1 MALTTQVP
9 ARVSLVQA
17 VAGFAGLVLQ
27 SFRAQWYFFVVPVLF
42 LLFNEVVLFG
52 VHRPVQASASALVM
66 SIFTL
71 TLPAALFALFIARLI
86 QFACVI
92 KPESPIRALIGDVKR
107 LATSPARLANG
118 LPVLVAMILFN
129 KAVLELK
136 PAIPLVKPFSWDVT
150 FMELDRMLHFGVDPW
165 RLLQP
170 LLGHDA
176 ITFAFNLVYNF
187 WFLAL
192 FGLWF
197 WFGFK
202 PDTSLLRLRFFIS
215 YMIGWFMGGGVLAL
229 YFSSA
234 GPCYYSLIGL
244 SPDPFQP
251 LMAYLYD
258 VNTRLPIWALDAQQ
272 LLWDGYTG
280 KFQPVGISAFPSM
293 HNTMATIFALV
304 GWRMHKSLGIIFT
317 AYAGLILVGSVHLG
331 WHYAVDGYAGIVI
344 ALAAWWV
351 AAPLARWAHG
361 LAATQAWDAK
371 LAEERPLVS

>member
-1 MALTTQVP
+1 MSLTTQAP
-9 ARVSLVQA
+9 AKPSLLQA
-17 VAGFAGLVLQ
+17 VAGFGGLVLQ

-42 LLFNEVVLFG
+42 LIFNEIVLIG
-52 VHRPVQASASALVM
+52 INRPVSASSSALVM
-66 SIFTL
+66 SIFTI
-71 TLPAALFALFIARLI
+71 TLPAALFTLLIVRLV
-86 QFACVI
+86 QFALII
-92 KPESPIRALIGDVKR
+92 KPDSPTRAIVSDVKR
-107 LATSPARLANG
+107 IATSPARLANG

-129 KAVLELK
+129 KAVFELK
-136 PAIPLVKPFSWDVT
+136 PAIPIIKPFSWDEA
-150 FMELDRMLHFGVDPW
+150 FMKLDRALHFGVDPW
-165 RLLQP
+165 VLLQP
-170 LLGHDA
+170 LLGYDA

-215 YMIGWFMGGGVLAL
+215 YMIGWFIGGGVLAL

-251 LMAYLYD
+251 LMTYLYG
-258 VNTRLPIWALDAQQ
+258 VNARLPIWALDAQQ
-272 LLWDGYTG
+272 LLWDGYSG
-280 KFQPVGISAFPSM
+280 KLSQPIGISAFPSM

-317 AYAGLILVGSVHLG
+317 AYAALILVGSVHLG

-351 AAPLARWAHG
+351 AAPLSRWAYR
-361 LAATQAWDAK
+361 LSATQAWDAK
-371 LAEERPLVS
+371 LAEERH

>member
-1 MALTTQVP
+1 MSLTTQAS
-9 ARVSLVQA
+9 ARSPLLQA
-17 VAGFAGLVLQ
+17 VAGFGGLVLQ
-27 SFRAQWYFFVVPVLF
+27 SFRAQWFFFVVPVLF

-52 VHRPVQASASALVM
+52 IDRPVNASSSALVM
-66 SIFTL
+66 SILTI
-71 TLPAALFALFIARLI
+71 TLPAALFTLLIVRLV
-86 QFACVI
+86 QFALII
-92 KPESPIRALIGDVKR
+92 KPASPIRAIAGDVKHI
-107 LATSPARLANG
+107 AVSPARLANG

-136 PAIPLVKPFSWDVT
+136 PAIPVIKPFSWDVT
-150 FMELDRMLHFGVDPW
+150 FMEIDRVLHFGVDPW
-165 RLLQP
+165 VLLQP
-170 LLGHDA
+170 LLGYDA

-202 PDTSLLRLRFFIS
+202 PDMSLLRLRFFIS
-215 YMIGWFMGGGVLAL
+215 YMIGWFIGGGVLAL

-244 SPDPFQP
+244 APDPFQP
-251 LMAYLYD
+251 LMAYLHG

-272 LLWDGYTG
+272 LLWDGYAG
-280 KFQPVGISAFPSM
+280 KLAQPIGISAFPSM

-317 AYAGLILVGSVHLG
+317 AYAALILIGSVHLG

-351 AAPLARWAHG
+351 AAPLSRWLHG
-361 LAATQAWDAK
+361 LKATQAWGAR
-371 LAEERPLVS
+371 LAEERH